1 MKFLFFS
8 LVSLVSFTLH
18 LKAQNHQLPGK
29 GNPIIPGYFADPTVK
44 KFGDTYYIYATTDGN
59 GGGFG
64 PSQVWMSKDFVN
76 WSLQDMNWPTTH
88 HYWAPDVTR
97 GNDGKYYIYYCQ
109 PVEIFGAVGDTPVGP
124 WTSLLPEGKPI
135 VPNFLVPN
143 VITLD
148 GQTFRDDDGKF
159 YMYWGTWGIYPN
171 HGCGVG
177 LMNPDM
183 KSFAKLAQIPNTVA
197 KDFFEAPFMFKRNGI
212 YYLTYSSG
220 RCEDGTYRVQYV
232 MSKTGPIGP
241 FVFGKNNPLLS
252 TNADGTVHGPGHQ
265 SVLQEGNDFYMIYH
279 RHNNPNNEGG
289 YHRQVVADKME
300 FDAEGNIVK
309 INPTHEGVGYLAKNS
324 NPHTN
329 LAFKAKVKASSFYS
343 DDFKPSFA
351 VDDNNGTLWKPK
363 NNTSASWLELD
374 LGSVKN
380 VKSIHTQFEY
390 ATWYYQYII
399 HYSVDGKTWLVYA
412 DKTKN
417 TKHGSPVIDF
427 GNVKARYLKL
437 TITDTEYPG
446 LNKAVWNMKAF
457 DNDEYRPNAIT
468 TTKKIADHHS
478 YKPQGLILDLNAKS
492 LKIGSSVN
500 EWGNTGKLKGS
511 FSAEQSQAPVVE
523 IIGGKKAL
531 VFSGKS
537 SLKSSFKAPGSLNG
551 NSSFS
556 VAMWVYNPEIADE
569 EPIITWTQRGGDDL
583 TNVTV
588 GYGGN
593 KNWGAAAHMGWPDMP
608 YKKLP
613 EAGKW
618 HHIALVFDGT
628 MERLYVDGLL
638 DREERKML
646 FVNRLSEIFIGTTT
660 DRNAYFS
667 GALAALKLY
676 DIPLT
681 ENEVK
686 KMAAENSDSEAV
698 FYFETS
704 PLDYGKL
711 KSWKNEG
718 FATGNLIPTRNSPL
732 IEDIQGKIA
741 VNLNDKGKIAF
752 NKAVP
757 IALNGTKPYTIIAQV
772 FSETAS
778 QYLAMAWPQAS
789 NKLFKTLKIKG
800 TGKWQHLVSTFDGR
814 LHKTYINGVLSSKN
828 ETEFSKSGEN
838 EFTIYANGDKMALAS
853 LIVYN
858 YAYSPTGA
866 LEAYKNWFNTKQNI
880 LTVATFDQLPKAISP
895 NMISMSASNVK
906 LAGSS
911 IHYYFTAKD
920 GLNNSGWLNSKK
932 YINFGLSADQLY
944 AYSVKARDN
953 YGNVTLPSAYT
964 DVSTNTS
971 QFTIFK
977 DGLVTNHNFQK
988 DGVTASQWDGF
999 IGGTDKAS
1007 TIDGV
1012 LTLASTNT
1020 KWDRSTPLGPY
1031 LYKTITGNFV
1041 VEVTIADLSGWKDRK
1056 ANGANDIGLMVRATD
1071 GNGLLQNSV
1080 MLGWGIGNMVT
1091 NMGSRGR
1098 VQTNNGS
1105 AFNFYKYLQ
1114 IERNGNLFNLRA
1126 SADGKNWKELPG
1138 SPILRVDFD
1147 KKAVQV
1153 GMFQATYGEQSG
1165 YGSFNN
1171 FNIIQQK

>member
-1 MKFLFFS
+1 MKFLFLS
-8 LVSLVSFTLH
+8 LVSLIGFNLSIQ
-18 LKAQNHQLPGK
+18 AQTHQLPGK
-29 GNPIIPGYFADPTVK
+29 GNPLIPGYFADPTVK

-88 HYWAPDVTR
+88 HYWAPDVIK

-177 LMNPDM
+177 LMNADM
-183 KSFAKLAQIPNTVA
+183 KSFSKLAQIPNTVA

-232 MSKTGPIGP
+232 MSKTGPMGP
-241 FVFGKNNPLLS
+241 FVFGKNNPILS
-252 TNADGTVHGPGHQ
+252 TTTDGTVHGPGHQ
-265 SVLQEGNDFYMIYH
+265 SVLQQENDFYMIYH

-324 NPHTN
+324 NPHAN

-343 DDFKPSFA
+343 DDFKPNFA

-363 NNTSASWLELD
+363 NNTSTSWLELD

-399 HYSVDGKTWLVYA
+399 HYSVDGKNWKTYA

-446 LNKAVWNMKAF
+446 LNKAVWNMKVF

-468 TTKKIADHHS
+468 KTKKLADHRS
-478 YKPQGLILDLNAKS
+478 FTPQGLILDLNAKS
-492 LKIGSSVN
+492 LKIGSSVS
-500 EWGNTGKLKGS
+500 EWVNNGKMKGS
-511 FSAEQSQAPVVE
+511 FSSEQSQAPVVE

-531 VFSGKS
+531 VFPGKS
-537 SLKSSFKAPGSLNG
+537 YLKSSFKTPGSLSG
-551 NSSFS
+551 NSSFTA
-556 VAMWVYNPEIADE
+556 AMWVYNPNIADE
-569 EPIITWTQRGGDDL
+569 EPIISWTQRGGVDL
-583 TNVTV
+583 TNATV
-588 GYGGN
+588 GYGRN
-593 KNWGAAAHMGWPDMP
+593 RNWGAVAHMGWPDMP

-628 MERLYVDGLL
+628 MERLYVDGVL
-638 DREERKML
+638 DTEERKML
-646 FVNRLSEIFIGTTT
+646 FINRLSEIYIGTTT

-676 DIPLT
+676 DIALT
-681 ENEVK
+681 PTEVK
-686 KMAAENSDSEAV
+686 KMAAENSDSEAA
-698 FYFETS
+698 FYFESTS
-704 PLDYGKL
+704 LDYGKF
-711 KSWKNEG
+711 KNWKNEG
-718 FATGNLIPTRNSPL
+718 FAAGNLTPIQGSPVV
-732 IEDIQGKIA
+732 EDIEGKIA
-741 VNLNDKGKIAF
+741 LNLGNNGKITLD
-752 NKAVP
+752 KT
-757 IALNGTKPYTIIAQV
+757 IASAKPYSIITQV
-772 FSETAS
+772 FATSATQDLTFSWAQKS
-778 QYLAMAWPQAS
+778 L
-789 NKLFKTLKIKG
+789 TIKG
-800 TGKWQHLVSTFDGR
+800 NGKWQQVINTFDGSQY
-814 LHKTYINGVLSSKN
+814 KTYINGVLSKESGIKTLKTSVNDFSILANDEGNAASKN
-828 ETEFSKSGEN
+828 VIS
-838 EFTIYANGDKMALAS
+838 S

-858 YAYSPTGA
+858 YALTGTAALAQYTNWQSNTPSTNTVAKFEQLPTALSPTIITMSVVTA
-866 LEAYKNWFNTKQNI
+866 K
-880 LTVATFDQLPKAISP
+880 LPG
-895 NMISMSASNVK
+895 NGVK
-906 LAGSS
+906 
-911 IHYYFTAKD
+911 YYFTSAD
-920 GLNNSGWLNSKK
+920 GVYTSGWMNDKK
-932 YINFGLSADQLY
+932 FTNFGLTAEKSYQFT
-944 AYSVKARDN
+944 VKAKDN
-953 YGNVTLPSAYT
+953 FGNVTLPASYAEVRT
-964 DVSTNTS
+964 ATS
-971 QFTIFK
+971 QFNIFK
-977 DGLVTNHNFQK
+977 DGFSANRDFLK
-988 DGVTASQWDGF
+988 DGVSSTSWDGF
-999 IGGTDKAS
+999 IGKADQAS
-1007 TIDGV
+1007 ISEGI

-1020 KWDRSTPLGPY
+1020 KWDRSTPLGPF
-1031 LYKTITGNFV
+1031 LHKTITGNFIA
-1041 VEVTIADLSGWKDRK
+1041 EVTIADVSGWKERK
-1056 ANGANDIGLMVRATD
+1056 ANGANDMGLMVRATD

-1091 NMGSRGR
+1091 NMASRGR
-1098 VQTNNGS
+1098 IQTNNNAG
-1105 AFNFYKYLQ
+1105 FNFHTHLQ
-1114 IERNGNLFNLRA
+1114 IERDGNLFYLRA
-1126 SADGKNWKELPG
+1126 SDDGKTWKELPG
-1138 SPILRVDFD
+1138 SPILRTDMD
-1147 KKAVQV
+1147 KKAVQT
-1153 GMFQATYGEQSG
+1153 GLFHATYGEQSG
-1165 YGSFNN
+1165 YGSFSN
-1171 FNIIQQK
+1171 FTITQQK